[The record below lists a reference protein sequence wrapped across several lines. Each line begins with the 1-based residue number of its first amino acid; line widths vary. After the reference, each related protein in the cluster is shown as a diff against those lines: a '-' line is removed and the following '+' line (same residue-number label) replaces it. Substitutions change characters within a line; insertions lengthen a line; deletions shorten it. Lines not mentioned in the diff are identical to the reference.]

1 MPEPVVV
8 TARELGKRFQI
19 WTHSRPTSL
28 SDRFE
33 HLAGAIR
40 HPRRSDQPDRPRRQA
55 IWALEDVAFDV
66 RRGEVLGII
75 GPNGAGKSTLLSILA
90 RITEPTTGRVEIH
103 GRVSSLLEVGTGF
116 HPELSGRDN
125 IFLNGAILGMS
136 RREVEEKYDEIVE
149 FSGVRDFIDMPVKR
163 YSSGMYVRLGFSVAA
178 HLDPEILLLDEVLA
192 VGDRSF
198 QEKCLARI
206 AEIVHSG
213 RAVIFVSHDV
223 ASVARLCHRGLVLN
237 SGRVAF
243 DGAVDQAVAAYLSST
258 PLGVD
263 EGAKIDREGTGEL
276 RIERITVTSANGA
289 GVVKADRPAEIRVDL
304 LGAWPR
310 HGEPIRL
317 QLGIHST
324 YGGMHVLLSTDYD
337 PSSPLDTAEL
347 GEGSAVVCRV
357 DELPLKPGRYTVS
370 ATLQRAGGEIVDRV
384 SDKGLFAIIPSDYFG
399 TGVLAGENNAA
410 TTLVR
415 HRWDVLSRAEAD
427 LGIEVGEAIG

>member
-8 TARELGKRFQI
+8 SASGLSKCYRI

-28 SDRFE
+28 SDRVD
-33 HLAGAIR
+33 HLISAIR
-40 HPRRSDQPDRPRRQA
+40 HPGRSEASERPRKET
-55 IWALEDVAFDV
+55 IWALHDVSLEV
-66 RRGEVLGII
+66 RRGEVLGVI

-90 RITEPTTGRVEIH
+90 RITEPTGGSAEVR

-136 RREVEEKYDEIVE
+136 RREVEEKYDEIVD

-163 YSSGMYVRLGFSVAA
+163 YSSGMYLRLGFAVAA

-192 VGDRSF
+192 VGDRAF

-206 AEIVHSG
+206 GEIVHAG

-223 ASVARLCHRGLVLN
+223 ASVARLCDRGVVLN

-243 DGAVDQAVAAYLSST
+243 DGAIDQAVAAYLAST

-263 EGAKIDREGTGEL
+263 DNAAIEREGTGEL
-276 RIERITVTSANGA
+276 RVETISITSAEGP
-289 GVVKADRPAEIRVDL
+289 GVVIPDRAAEIRVDFR
-304 LGAWPR
+304 GSR
-310 HGEPIRL
+310 GIRSEPLRL
-317 QLGIHST
+317 EVGIHST
-324 YGGMHVLLSTDYD
+324 QGGMYVLLSTDFD
-337 PSSPLDTAEL
+337 PSRPLDASEL
-347 GEGSAVVCRV
+347 GGATVVCHV
-357 DELPLKPGRYTVS
+357 PDLPLKPGKYTVS

-384 SDKGLFAIIPSDYFG
+384 FDKGLFVILPTDYFG
-399 TGVLAGENNAA
+399 SGVLAGENHRAPM
-410 TTLVR
+410 LVR
-415 HRWDVLSRAEAD
+415 HRWDVEPR
-427 LGIEVGEAIG
+427 IEEMVDARVSGAAG